1 MFSNDSDFNDFEDP
15 LLNTTTDDRNSTNK
29 LEKTIKTNIHPS
41 YSVLWLCTDILFVIY
56 SLTILVFVFKK
67 HRHHLEPVHLL
78 TLSAFI
84 NAILSFSDF
93 IIYEYLSIWKS
104 PVWIGHSNY
113 FGNAFWLSFLFN
125 VLLEDLNGFIFV
137 RFDVYY
143 YEWITNYRT
152 MVAIIIMEVLGAFI
166 AGMTKWQAQST
177 IFHCY
182 PYFTS
187 EAFYISSVPYLFCF
201 ITSVSVVFY
210 MIYKRYQLSIM
221 EAPQHNITLVV
232 PASPQQGQ
240 NKSSKVSTSR
250 GNSQHASRQVVPMIP
265 GQLQAGRLTP
275 PAHEIPTVSRET
287 DENDQTPKERLQSPR
302 RAWLDPSVPT
312 TSAYVQN
319 QPPNTDED
327 IQEQVGWQ
335 DPALWLQSQCFPPAI
350 PNFVEK
356 IRQYLK
362 ANIYSLVLISFLL
375 PPNVIIIIIK
385 IWGLT
390 CEDWGSFV
398 ENFTIFHMIFIFAY
412 PYFVKLKLDNFH

>member
-1 MFSNDSDFNDFEDP
+1 MNLILCFFE
-15 LLNTTTDDRNSTNK
+15 LMM
-29 LEKTIKTNIHPS
+29 
-41 YSVLWLCTDILFVIY
+41 YDIL
-56 SLTILVFVFKK
+56 
-67 HRHHLEPVHLL
+67 
-78 TLSAFI
+78 
-84 NAILSFSDF
+84 
-93 IIYEYLSIWKS
+93 SIAWKS
-104 PVWIGHSNY
+104 PLRNGVSK
-113 FGNAFWLSFLFN
+113 FFEDTFWLSFLLIVF
-125 VLLEDLNGFIFV
+125 LEDLNGFFFV
-137 RFDVYY
+137 RFDVFY

-152 MVAIIIMEVLGAFI
+152 IVGVIIIEVLAAFI
-166 AGMTKWQAQST
+166 VGMTNWQAAPVT
-177 IFHCY
+177 NYYCY
-182 PYFTS
+182 LYFTS
-187 EAFYISSVPYLFCF
+187 EIFYISTLPYLLCF
-201 ITSVSVVFY
+201 ITSISVVFY
-210 MIYKRYQLSIM
+210 MMYKKYQLSNM
-221 EAPQHNITLVV
+221 VAPQHNITYPQVV
-232 PASPQQGQ
+232 TASQHQAPDT
-240 NKSSKVSTSR
+240 SSKITTSR